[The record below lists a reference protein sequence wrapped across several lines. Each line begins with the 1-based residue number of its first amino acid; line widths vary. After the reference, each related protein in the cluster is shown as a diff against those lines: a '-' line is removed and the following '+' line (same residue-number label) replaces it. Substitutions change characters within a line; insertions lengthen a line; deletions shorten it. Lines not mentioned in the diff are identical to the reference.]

1 MHSGKFSFGK
11 PGSRVRANRIKVTSV
26 GGLLACLALTLGVV
40 VGSGS
45 NGVSSSQAAV
55 VKVPD
60 GLSDHQIAGQRL
72 VAGFTGT
79 SVPGALK
86 KAIRS
91 GRIGGV
97 ILFADNVPSRSVA
110 RSVTRELQ
118 AVKRPRQLRQFPL
131 PIMTDQEGG
140 LVKRLSGAPNSS
152 AEVMGKRGPSYSRT
166 QGKLTGRN
174 LRNAG
179 ININLAP
186 VLDVAR
192 PGGNIAGDDRGFGS
206 TAAKVSRTAI
216 PFAKGLQASGVA
228 ATAKHFPGLGDVMLN
243 TDDAVQE
250 IDLSKAAL
258 RRVDEA
264 PYEPFIE
271 AGGGLVMV
279 GTAIYP
285 ALGPKPA
292 AFEKKIVQ
300 GELRNRLG
308 FEGVTITDSLEAVAA
323 QSFGS
328 SARVTVAGARAG
340 MDILLFGSLKE
351 ALKGEDAL
359 AERLKNGKLDRADF
373 EESVGR
379 ILKLRSGFSG

>member
-140 LVKRLSGAPNSS
+140 LVKRLSGAPNAS
-152 AEVMGKRGPSYSRT
+152 AEVMGKRGPIYSRT

-216 PFAKGLQASGVA
+216 PFAEGLQANGVA